1 MRLYRPVGFQELELI
16 VNSDFSTFPPR
27 LSFQPIFYPV
37 LNRDYAIQIARDW
50 NTNDPTS
57 EFAGFVT
64 EFDVDDLYILQY
76 PIQIVGNSHIHQELW
91 IPAEDL
97 AQFNR
102 HIIDKIKVVDAY
114 YGDRFTAPID
124 PKTNLPIM

>member
-16 VNSDFSTFPPR
+16 VNSNFSAFPPR

-50 NTNDPTS
+50 NTSDPTS
-57 EFAGFVT
+57 EYAGFVT

-76 PIQIVGNSHIHQELW
+76 PIQVVGNSHIHQELW

-97 AQFNR
+97 AQFNQ

-114 YGDRFTAPID
+114 YGDRFTAPVD